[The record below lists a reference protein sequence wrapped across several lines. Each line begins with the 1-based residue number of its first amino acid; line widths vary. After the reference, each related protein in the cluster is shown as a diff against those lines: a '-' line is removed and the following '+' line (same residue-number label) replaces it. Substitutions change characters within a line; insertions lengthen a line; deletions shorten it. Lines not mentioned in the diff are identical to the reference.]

1 MGGSRLFLSQ
11 QASAQTMAQQQSE
24 NGFTLLE
31 VLVST
36 LIIMLFVVTGMQSFV
51 SAIVFKSRAKVVS
64 TASTWIQENMAAVSS
79 KASSTDLSVGVPY
92 TATTLSSSVS
102 GGATSITVASAAG
115 FRVGD
120 AILVGSDAVSNIV
133 SAISGSQIT
142 LSSALSTDQASGVS
156 VIARCR
162 ADAATAGFAAY
173 LNSTLPAISSDTTS
187 GNSNIGTKSI
197 TNRTY
202 TLTRTVGVRNSAPYQ
217 LSPMTYTV
225 TDPNGLVVSTMST
238 EVVPNAVFQ
247 CP

>member
-1 MGGSRLFLSQ
+1 MGRSILLGS
-11 QASAQTMAQQQSE
+11 QASATSMAQQQSE
-24 NGFTLLE
+24 NGFTLIE
-31 VLVST
+31 VLVAT
-36 LIIMLFVVTGMQSFV
+36 LVIMLFVLTGMQSFV
-51 SAIVFKSRAKVVS
+51 AAIAFKSRAKVVS

-92 TATTLSSSVS
+92 TSTTLSAPVS
-102 GGATSITVASAAG
+102 GGATSITVVSTAG

-142 LSSALSTDQASGVS
+142 LGSALSTDQDSGVS
-156 VIARCR
+156 VIGRCR

-173 LNSTLPAISSDTTS
+173 LNSNLPAISSDTTS
-187 GNSNIGTKSI
+187 ANLNVGTKSI
-197 TNRTY
+197 TNRAY
-202 TLTRTVGVRNSAPYQ
+202 TLTRTVGVRNSAPFQ
-217 LSPMTYTV
+217 LSQMTYTV

-238 EVVPNAVFQ
+238 EVVPNAAFQ